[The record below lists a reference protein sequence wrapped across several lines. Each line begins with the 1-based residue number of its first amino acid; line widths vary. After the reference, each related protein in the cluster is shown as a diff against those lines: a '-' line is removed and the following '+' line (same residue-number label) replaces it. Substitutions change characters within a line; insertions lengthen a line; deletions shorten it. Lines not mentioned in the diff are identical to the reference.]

1 MKQTK
6 LVVSLLAG
14 MMLMGSAKVSA
25 AVYEVEAGDTLY
37 GIARKHGLTLDY
49 VLAYNGIGSDK
60 VIMQGDILYLPDS
73 AVRQSSTTPSTAT
86 PSTPTPATA
95 PTSTVYSDDVKQL
108 LYAVVQQEG
117 GYRYESALWVA
128 GCILN
133 RVDSSDFPNSIDGV
147 ITQPGQF
154 ESYGAGHYYKHL
166 GNIGPEVKRAVDEVL
181 AGARPHQYKFFWADW
196 YASQQGQS
204 GVNVGGNVFFNY

>member
-25 AVYEVEAGDTLY
+25 AVYEVEAGDTIY
-37 GIARKHGLTLDY
+37 GIAHKHNLTLDY
-49 VLAYNGIGSDK
+49 VLAYNGISSDK

-73 AVRQSSTTPSTAT
+73 AASQESTTQ
-86 PSTPTPATA
+86 A
-95 PTSTVYSDDVKQL
+95 PTTQVNPTTSNVYSDDVKQL

-117 GYRYESALWVA
+117 GYRYDSALWVA

-133 RVDSSDFPNSIDGV
+133 RVDSSDFPNSISGV

-166 GNIGPEVKRAVDEVL
+166 GNIDSEVKRAVDEVL
-181 AGARPHQYKFFWADW
+181 AGARPHQYKFFWAEW
-196 YASQQGQS
+196 YANQNGQS
-204 GVNVGGNVFFNY
+204 GVNVGGNVYFNY